1 MVGLLNNTKFFFIL
15 LVVLSGCTTTVS
27 EKESYVITDVWEE
40 YPFNIHQE
48 INPRYKALLNNGDTV
63 PCSPHARI
71 GDTIYYKYLK
81 VK

>member
-1 MVGLLNNTKFFFIL
+1 MAGLLNNSRIFLIL
-15 LVVLSGCTTTVS
+15 LVSLIGCTTTVS
-27 EKESYVITDVWEE
+27 EKESYVIMDIWQE
-40 YPFNIHQE
+40 YPVNVHQE

-63 PCSPHARI
+63 PCSAQARI